1 VAPQAWQICLGTW
14 RLNVG
19 NGAVL
24 WHRPGRLGEGM
35 MTELI
40 FGPGQRS
47 KCGRDLVS
55 QKSGAHTGSYVVLL
69 QTPAA
74 AETADNGIKL
84 SAEASRVVTGIRS
97 ASHSHCVRVRCGRNA
112 PGTTA
117 SMAYQQHLGVNTSG
131 LRS

>member
-1 VAPQAWQICLGTW
+1 VARQAWQICPGTW
-14 RLNVG
+14 RLNIG

-24 WHRPGRLGEGM
+24 WPRPGCPGEGI

-40 FGPGQRS
+40 FAPGHRS
-47 KCGRDLVS
+47 TCEWVLVF
-55 QKSGAHTGSYVVLL
+55 QGSGAHTGNHVVLL

-74 AETADNGIKL
+74 AGTADTGVTL

-97 ASHSHCVRVRCGRNA
+97 ASHSPGVHGRCGRSA
-112 PGTTA
+112 PGPTA

-131 LRS
+131 RRP